1 MEEMD
6 VNESWEG
13 FGKRL
18 QRLNPLFE
26 LGRGMEVGELKPYI
40 QTILMQV
47 LLTIFYRELNDDD
60 NRRKS
65 DIKYMVEDAIKQMK
79 LLADDKQIDRITS
92 GLLYQGKEEY
102 SKPFEALYYDE
113 IRQSWETQ
121 TFRYVTMD
129 ELYTNLEIGGT
140 IVYKLTEVA
149 QEMIFMSREM
159 AEEFSITIEQ
169 LYSMQLIK
177 NGNFRKATRNLD
189 HLISR
194 VNRLM
199 AREFSFQKEMVNN
212 PKILLIEEDRQRAD
226 NREEIEKQFEEEKN
240 HFRTI
245 TSMIEK
251 TKRRNEEDDYIQ
263 KELIVLQEKIGHT
276 RQLHDRFAKLVI
288 QNISY
293 EMKLKVENPSLFW
306 ENSLVSF
313 REHFYENWLMK
324 EGVHSFKD
332 IEAVLEPLFSPKNEF
347 ILPLDWIWGEQEFDE
362 KHQIDAVVEE
372 EPQDSITA
380 QRVTNWDSVVKA
392 WSYVFQY
399 LQTYGE
405 FSLASLAE
413 LPLEVQDLW
422 VEESE
427 TIDLWMMFDK
437 KPLKVQV
444 LYRKE
449 ETLSDEREI
458 LLLKLMKE
466 YPQFQVFEGLKIY
479 TKFDHRAEPLLW
491 QRMKMTPFKICV
503 QEEKDERRND

>member
-1 MEEMD
+1 MD

-13 FGKRL
+13 FAQRM

-26 LGRGMEVGELKPYI
+26 LGRGMEVGELKPHI

-60 NRRKS
+60 HRRKS
-65 DIKYMVEDAIKQMK
+65 DIKYMVEDTIKQMK
-79 LLADDKQIDRITS
+79 LLADEKQVERITS

-102 SKPFEALYYDE
+102 SRPFEALYYDE

-121 TFRYVTMD
+121 VFRYVTMD
-129 ELYTNLEIGGT
+129 ELYTNLEMGGS
-140 IVYKLTEVA
+140 IVYKLTDVS

-199 AREFSFQKEMVNN
+199 AKEFSFQKEMINN
-212 PKILLIEEDRQRAD
+212 PKILLMEEEMQRAD
-226 NREEIEKQFEEEKN
+226 NRSEIEKQFEEEKN

-245 TSMIEK
+245 SSMIEK
-251 TKRRNEEDDYIQ
+251 TKRRNEEDDLIQ
-263 KELIVLQEKIGHT
+263 KELILLQEKIGHT

-293 EMKLKVENPSLFW
+293 EMKLKAESPSLFW
-306 ENSLVSF
+306 ETSLVSF
-313 REHFYENWLMK
+313 REHIYENWFMK
-324 EGVHSFKD
+324 EGFSSFDRVEK
-332 IEAVLEPLFSPKNEF
+332 VLGPLFSPKNEF

-362 KHQIDAVVEE
+362 KQLTEVMEE
-372 EPQDSITA
+372 EVQEESITH
-380 QRVTNWDSVVKA
+380 QRVTNWDSVIKA

-405 FSLASLAE
+405 FSLADLTT

-422 VEESE
+422 FEESE

-444 LYRKE
+444 LHRKE
-449 ETLSDEREI
+449 ESLSDEREI
-458 LLLKLMKE
+458 LLYKLMQE

-479 TKFDHRAEPLLW
+479 TEFDHRAEPFLW
-491 QRMKMTPFKICV
+491 YQMKITPFKICV
-503 QEEKDERRND
+503 QEEK

>member
-1 MEEMD
+1 MD

-13 FGKRL
+13 FAQRM

-26 LGRGMEVGELKPYI
+26 LGRGMEVGELKPHI

-60 NRRKS
+60 HRRKS
-65 DIKYMVEDAIKQMK
+65 DIKYMVEDTIKQMK
-79 LLADDKQIDRITS
+79 LLADEKQIERITS

-102 SKPFEALYYDE
+102 SRPFEALYYDE

-121 TFRYVTMD
+121 VFRYVTMD
-129 ELYTNLEIGGT
+129 ELYTNLEMGGS
-140 IVYKLTEVA
+140 IVYKLTDVS

-199 AREFSFQKEMVNN
+199 AKEFSFQKEMINN
-212 PKILLIEEDRQRAD
+212 PKILLMEEEMQRAD
-226 NREEIEKQFEEEKN
+226 NRAEIEKQFEEEKN

-245 TSMIEK
+245 SSMIEK
-251 TKRRNEEDDYIQ
+251 TKRRNEEDDLIQ
-263 KELIVLQEKIGHT
+263 KELILLQEKIGHT

-293 EMKLKVENPSLFW
+293 EMKLKAENPSLFW
-306 ENSLVSF
+306 ETSLVSF
-313 REHFYENWLMK
+313 REHIYENWFMK
-324 EGVHSFKD
+324 EGFSSFDRVEK
-332 IEAVLEPLFSPKNEF
+332 VLGPLFSPKNEF

-362 KHQIDAVVEE
+362 KQLAEAMEE
-372 EPQDSITA
+372 EVQEESITH
-380 QRVTNWDSVVKA
+380 QRVTNWDSVIKA

-405 FSLASLAE
+405 FSLADLTT

-422 VEESE
+422 FEESE

-444 LYRKE
+444 LHRKE

-458 LLLKLMKE
+458 LLYKLMQE
-466 YPQFQVFEGLKIY
+466 YPQFQVLEGLKIY
-479 TKFDHRAEPLLW
+479 TEFDHRAEPFLW
-491 QRMKMTPFKICV
+491 YQMKITPFKICV
-503 QEEKDERRND
+503 KDEK

>member
-1 MEEMD
+1 M
-6 VNESWEG
+6 NESWEG
-13 FGKRL
+13 FAQRM

-60 NRRKS
+60 SRRKS
-65 DIKYMVEDAIKQMK
+65 DIKYMVEDSIKQMK
-79 LLADDKQIDRITS
+79 LLADDKQIERITS

-102 SKPFEALYYDE
+102 SKPFETLYYDE

-121 TFRYVTMD
+121 VFRYVTMD
-129 ELYTNLEIGGT
+129 ELYTNLEMGGS
-140 IVYKLTEVA
+140 IVYKLTDVS

-199 AREFSFQKEMVNN
+199 SKEFTFQKEMMNN
-212 PKILLIEEDRQRAD
+212 PKILLIEEEWQRSD
-226 NREEIEKQFEEEKN
+226 NRVEIEKQFEEEKN

-251 TKRRNEEDDYIQ
+251 TKRRNEEDDLIQ
-263 KELIVLQEKIGHT
+263 KELILLQEKIGHT

-293 EMKLKVENPSLFW
+293 EMKLKAENPSLFW
-306 ENSLVSF
+306 ETSLVSF
-313 REHFYENWLMK
+313 REHIYENWFMK
-324 EGVHSFKD
+324 EGVHRFEA
-332 IEAVLEPLFSPKNEF
+332 IEKVLSPLFSPKNEF

-362 KHQIDAVVEE
+362 KQVTDAVIEE
-372 EPQDSITA
+372 EAEERITHK
-380 QRVTNWDSVVKA
+380 RVTNWESIIKA

-399 LQTYGE
+399 LQTYRE
-405 FSLASLAE
+405 FSLADLE
-413 LPLEVQDLW
+413 KLPLEVQDLW
-422 VEESE
+422 FEESE

-458 LLLKLMKE
+458 LLYKLMKE
-466 YPQFQVFEGLKIY
+466 YPQFETFEGLKIF
-479 TKFDHRAEPLLW
+479 TEFDHRAEPF
-491 QRMKMTPFKICV
+491 QYV
-503 QEEKDERRND
+503 

>member
-1 MEEMD
+1 M
-6 VNESWEG
+6 NESWEG
-13 FGKRL
+13 FAQRM

-26 LGRGMEVGELKPYI
+26 LGRGMEVGELKPYL

-47 LLTIFYRELNDDD
+47 LLTIFYKELNDDD
-60 NRRKS
+60 GRRKS
-65 DIKYMVEDAIKQMK
+65 DIRYMVEDAMKQMK

-102 SKPFEALYYDE
+102 SKPFETLYYDE

-129 ELYTNLEIGGT
+129 ESYTNLELGGS
-140 IVYKLTEVA
+140 IIYKLTDVA

-194 VNRLM
+194 VNRLL
-199 AREFSFQKEMVNN
+199 AKEFTFQKEMVNN
-212 PKILLIEEDRQRAD
+212 PKILIMEEEWQRAD
-226 NREEIEKQFEEEKN
+226 NREEIEKQFDEEKT

-245 TSMIEK
+245 TSMIDK
-251 TKRRNEEDDYIQ
+251 TIHTNEGEDYIQ
-263 KELIVLQEKIGHT
+263 KELMLLQEKIGHT
-276 RQLHDRFAKLVI
+276 RQLHDRLAKLVI

-293 EMKLKVENPSLFW
+293 EMKLKAENPSLFW
-306 ENSLVSF
+306 ETSLVSF
-313 REHFYENWLMK
+313 KEHFYENWFMK
-324 EGVHSFKD
+324 EGVKSFD
-332 IEAVLEPLFSPKNEF
+332 TIESVLGPLFSPKNEF
-347 ILPLDWIWGEQEFDE
+347 ILPLDWIWGEQEYDE
-362 KHQIDAVVEE
+362 AQETDVVVEE
-372 EPQDSITA
+372 ETEESTVR
-380 QRVTNWDSVVKA
+380 QRVTDWNSVIKA
-392 WSYVFQY
+392 WSYVFQF

-405 FSLASLAE
+405 FSLADLAK

-422 VEESE
+422 IEESE

-444 LYRKE
+444 LHRQE
-449 ETLSDEREI
+449 ETISDEREI
-458 LLLKLMKE
+458 LLYKLMQE
-466 YPQFQVFEGLKIY
+466 YPQFQVFEGSKIF
-479 TKFDHRAEPLLW
+479 TKFDHRAEPFLW
-491 QRMKMTPFKICV
+491 QRMKITPFKICV
-503 QEEKDERRND
+503 EEEKA

>member
-1 MEEMD
+1 MD

-13 FGKRL
+13 FAQRM

-26 LGRGMEVGELKPYI
+26 LGRGMEVGELKPHI

-47 LLTIFYRELNDDD
+47 ILTIFYRELNDDD
-60 NRRKS
+60 HRRKS
-65 DIKYMVEDAIKQMK
+65 DIKYMVEDSIKQMK
-79 LLADDKQIDRITS
+79 LLADEKQIERITS

-102 SKPFEALYYDE
+102 SRPFEALYYDE

-121 TFRYVTMD
+121 VFRYVAMD
-129 ELYTNLEIGGT
+129 ELYTNLEMGGS
-140 IVYKLTEVA
+140 IVYKLTDVS

-199 AREFSFQKEMVNN
+199 AREFSFQKEMINN
-212 PKILLIEEDRQRAD
+212 PKILLMEEEMQRAD
-226 NREEIEKQFEEEKN
+226 NRAEIEKQFEEEKN

-245 TSMIEK
+245 SSMIEK
-251 TKRRNEEDDYIQ
+251 TKRRNEEDDHIQ
-263 KELIVLQEKIGHT
+263 RELILLQEKIGHT

-293 EMKLKVENPSLFW
+293 EMKLKAENPSLFW
-306 ENSLVSF
+306 ETSLVSF
-313 REHFYENWLMK
+313 REHIYENWFMK
-324 EGVHSFKD
+324 EGVSSFDHVEK
-332 IEAVLEPLFSPKNEF
+332 VLGPLFSPKNEF

-362 KHQIDAVVEE
+362 KQLTETMEE
-372 EPQDSITA
+372 ETEDESITH
-380 QRVTNWDSVVKA
+380 QRVTNWDSVIKA

-399 LQTYGE
+399 LQTYRE
-405 FSLASLAE
+405 FSLADLTT

-422 VEESE
+422 FEESE

-444 LYRKE
+444 LQRKE
-449 ETLSDEREI
+449 ESLSDEREI
-458 LLLKLMKE
+458 LLYKLMQE
-466 YPQFQVFEGLKIY
+466 YPQFQVFEGLKLY
-479 TKFDHRAEPLLW
+479 TEFDHRAEPFLW
-491 QRMKMTPFKICV
+491 YQMKITPFKICV
-503 QEEKDERRND
+503 QEEK

>member
-1 MEEMD
+1 M
-6 VNESWEG
+6 NESWEG
-13 FGKRL
+13 FAQRM

-26 LGRGMEVGELKPYI
+26 LGRGMDVGELRPHL
-40 QTILMQV
+40 QTILMHV

-60 NRRKS
+60 NRRKT
-65 DIKYMVEDAIKQMK
+65 DIKYMVEDSIKEMK
-79 LLADDKQIDRITS
+79 LLADERQIDRITS
-92 GLLYQGKEEY
+92 GLLYQGREEF

-113 IRQSWETQ
+113 IRGTWETQ
-121 TFRYVTMD
+121 TFRYLTMD
-129 ELYTNLEIGGT
+129 ELYTNLEIGGS
-140 IVYKLTEVA
+140 IVYKLTEIA

-194 VNRLM
+194 VNWLM
-199 AREFSFQKEMVNN
+199 SREFSFQKEMINN
-212 PKILLIEEDRQRAD
+212 PKILLMEEEWQRAN

-251 TKRRNEEDDYIQ
+251 TKRRNEADDPIQ
-263 KELIVLQEKIGHT
+263 KELVLLQEKIGHT

-324 EGVHSFKD
+324 DGFSHFEE
-332 IEAVLEPLFSPKNEF
+332 IETIMSSLFSPKNEF
-347 ILPLDWIWGEQEFDE
+347 ILPLDWIWGEQEFNE
-362 KHQIDAVVEE
+362 KQQLTDAEEE
-372 EPQDSITA
+372 EPIESITH

-399 LQTYGE
+399 LQTYRE
-405 FSLASLAE
+405 FSLADLKD

-422 VEESE
+422 LEESE

-437 KPLKVQV
+437 KPLKIQV
-444 LYRKE
+444 MYRKE

-458 LLLKLMKE
+458 LLFKLMKE
-466 YPQFQVFEGLKIY
+466 YPQFQMFEGMKIY

-491 QRMKMTPFKICV
+491 HRMKITPFKICI
-503 QEEKDERRND
+503 QEEKR

>member
-1 MEEMD
+1 M
-6 VNESWEG
+6 NESWEG
-13 FGKRL
+13 FAQRM

-26 LGRGMEVGELKPYI
+26 LGRGMEVGELKPHI

-60 NRRKS
+60 HRRKS
-65 DIKYMVEDAIKQMK
+65 DIKYMVEDSIKQMK
-79 LLADDKQIDRITS
+79 LLADEKQVERITS

-102 SKPFEALYYDE
+102 SRPFEALYYDE

-121 TFRYVTMD
+121 VFRYVTMD
-129 ELYTNLEIGGT
+129 ELYTNLEMGGS
-140 IVYKLTEVA
+140 IVYKLTDVS

-199 AREFSFQKEMVNN
+199 AKEFSFQKEMINN
-212 PKILLIEEDRQRAD
+212 PKILLMEEEMQRAD
-226 NREEIEKQFEEEKN
+226 NRAEIEKQFEEEKN

-245 TSMIEK
+245 SSMIEK
-251 TKRRNEEDDYIQ
+251 TKRRNEEDDLIQ
-263 KELIVLQEKIGHT
+263 KELILLQEKIGHT

-293 EMKLKVENPSLFW
+293 EMKLKAENPSLFW
-306 ENSLVSF
+306 ETSLVSF
-313 REHFYENWLMK
+313 REHIYENWFMK
-324 EGVHSFKD
+324 EGFSSFDRVEK
-332 IEAVLEPLFSPKNEF
+332 VLGPLFSPKNEF

-362 KHQIDAVVEE
+362 KQLTEVMEE
-372 EPQDSITA
+372 EVQEESITH
-380 QRVTNWDSVVKA
+380 QRVTNWDSVIKA

-405 FSLASLAE
+405 FSLADLKT

-422 VEESE
+422 FEESE

-444 LYRKE
+444 LHRKE
-449 ETLSDEREI
+449 ESLSDEREI
-458 LLLKLMKE
+458 LLYKLMQE

-479 TKFDHRAEPLLW
+479 TEFDHRAEPFLW
-491 QRMKMTPFKICV
+491 YQMKITPFKICV
-503 QEEKDERRND
+503 QEEK

>member
-1 MEEMD
+1 

-13 FGKRL
+13 FAQRM

-26 LGRGMEVGELKPYI
+26 LGRGMEVGELKPYL

-60 NRRKS
+60 HRRKS
-65 DIKYMVEDAIKQMK
+65 DIRYMIEDSIKQMK
-79 LLADDKQIDRITS
+79 LLADDKQIERITS

-102 SKPFEALYYDE
+102 SKPFEALYFDE
-113 IRQSWETQ
+113 MKQSWETQ
-121 TFRYVTMD
+121 IFRYVTMD
-129 ELYTNLEIGGT
+129 ELYTNLEFGGS
-140 IVYKLTEVA
+140 IVYKLTDVA

-169 LYSMQLIK
+169 LYSLQLIK

-189 HLISR
+189 NLISR

-199 AREFSFQKEMVNN
+199 AKEFTFQKEMINN
-212 PKILLIEEDRQRAD
+212 PKILLMEAEWQRAN
-226 NREEIEKQFEEEKN
+226 NRDEIEKQFEEEKN

-251 TKRRNEEDDYIQ
+251 TKRRNEEDDAIQ
-263 KELIVLQEKIGHT
+263 KELMLLQEKIGHT

-293 EMKLKVENPSLFW
+293 EMKLKAENPSLFW
-306 ENSLVSF
+306 ETSLVSF

-324 EGVHSFKD
+324 EGVQRFEI
-332 IEAVLEPLFSPKNEF
+332 IERILSPIFSPKNEF

-362 KHQIDAVVEE
+362 KQLTEAVDEEVEE
-372 EPQDSITA
+372 DEMTHI
-380 QRVTNWDSVVKA
+380 RVTNWESVIKA

-405 FSLASLAE
+405 FSLIELQD
-413 LPLEVQDLW
+413 LPLEIQDLW
-422 VEESE
+422 FEESE

-444 LYRKE
+444 LHRKE

-458 LLLKLMKE
+458 LLSKLMKE
-466 YPQFQVFEGLKIY
+466 YPQFQMFEGLKLY
-479 TKFDHRAEPLLW
+479 TKFDPKAEPFRMS
-491 QRMKMTPFKICV
+491 RMKITPFKICV
-503 QEEKDERRND
+503 QEEK

>member
-1 MEEMD
+1 MD

-13 FGKRL
+13 FAERM

-26 LGRGMEVGELKPYI
+26 LGRGMEVGELKPHL

-47 LLTIFYRELNDDD
+47 LLMIFYRELNDDD
-60 NRRKS
+60 HRRKT
-65 DIKYMVEDAIKQMK
+65 DIRYMVEDTIKQMK
-79 LLADDKQIDRITS
+79 LLADDKQIERITS

-113 IRQSWETQ
+113 IKQSWETQ
-121 TFRYVTMD
+121 VFRYVTMD
-129 ELYTNLEIGGT
+129 ELYTNLEMGST
-140 IVYKLTEVA
+140 IVYKLTDIA

-189 HLISR
+189 NLISR

-199 AREFSFQKEMVNN
+199 AKEFTFQKEMINN
-212 PKILLIEEDRQRAD
+212 PKILLIEEEWQRAD
-226 NREEIEKQFEEEKN
+226 NRSEIEKQFEEEKN

-251 TKRRNEEDDYIQ
+251 TKRRNEEEDEIQ
-263 KELIVLQEKIGHT
+263 KELMLLQEKIGHT

-293 EMKLKVENPSLFW
+293 EMKLKAENPSLFW
-306 ENSLVSF
+306 ETSLVSF
-313 REHFYENWLMK
+313 REHLYENWFMK
-324 EGVHSFKD
+324 EGVRDFEIVEK
-332 IEAVLEPLFSPKNEF
+332 VLSPLFSPKNEF

-362 KHQIDAVVEE
+362 HQQTEPVIEE
-372 EPQDSITA
+372 EAEEEIT
-380 QRVTNWDSVVKA
+380 RKRITNWDSVIQA

-405 FSLASLAE
+405 FSLVDLE
-413 LPLEVQDLW
+413 TLPLEVQDLW

-444 LYRKE
+444 LHRQE

-458 LLLKLMKE
+458 LLYKLMKE
-466 YPQFQVFEGLKIY
+466 YPQFQMFEGLKIY
-479 TKFDHRAEPLLW
+479 TKFDHKAEPFRW
-491 QRMKMTPFKICV
+491 QRMKITPFKICIK
-503 QEEKDERRND
+503 EEKE

>member
-1 MEEMD
+1 MGEMD

-13 FGKRL
+13 FAQRM

-26 LGRGMEVGELKPYI
+26 LGRGMEVGELKPHL

-47 LLTIFYRELNDDD
+47 LLTIFYKELNDDES
-60 NRRKS
+60 RRKS

-92 GLLYQGKEEY
+92 GLLYQGKEEF

-113 IRQSWETQ
+113 IRQTWETQ
-121 TFRYVTMD
+121 VFRYVTMD
-129 ELYTNLEIGGT
+129 ESYTNLEMGGT
-140 IVYKLTEVA
+140 IVYKLTDVA

-169 LYSMQLIK
+169 LYSMKLIK

-199 AREFSFQKEMVNN
+199 AKEFTFQKEMINN
-212 PKILLIEEDRQRAD
+212 PKILLIEEEWQRAD
-226 NREEIEKQFEEEKN
+226 NRDEIETQFEEEKT

-251 TKRRNEEDDYIQ
+251 TIQRNETDDYIQ
-263 KELIVLQEKIGHT
+263 RELMLLQEKIGHT

-293 EMKLKVENPSLFW
+293 EIKLKAENPSLFW
-306 ENSLVSF
+306 ETSLVSF
-313 REHFYENWLMK
+313 REHIYENWLQK
-324 EGVHSFKD
+324 EGVQSFD
-332 IEAVLEPLFSPKNEF
+332 AVEKVLAPLFSPKNEF

-362 KHQIDAVVEE
+362 TQRNDSVIEEEVEE
-372 EPQDSITA
+372 QLPR

-405 FSLASLAE
+405 FSLADLAN

-422 VEESE
+422 FEESE

-444 LYRKE
+444 QYRKE
-449 ETLSDEREI
+449 ETINDEREI
-458 LLLKLMKE
+458 LLYKLMKD
-466 YPQFQVFEGLKIY
+466 YPQFTVFEGTKIF
-479 TKFDHRAEPLLW
+479 TQFDPRGKPFRW
-491 QRMKMTPFKICV
+491 YQMKMTPFKICV
-503 QEEKDERRND
+503 EEDKE

>member
-1 MEEMD
+1 M
-6 VNESWEG
+6 NESWEG
-13 FGKRL
+13 FAQRM

-26 LGRGMEVGELKPYI
+26 LGRGMEVGELKPHL

-60 NRRKS
+60 QRRKS
-65 DIKYMVEDAIKQMK
+65 DIKYIVEDSIKQMK

-102 SKPFEALYYDE
+102 TKPFETLYYDE

-129 ELYTNLEIGGT
+129 ELYTNLEMGGS
-140 IVYKLTEVA
+140 IVYKLTDVS

-199 AREFSFQKEMVNN
+199 AKEFSFQKEMVNN
-212 PKILLIEEDRQRAD
+212 PKILLIEEEMQRAD
-226 NREEIEKQFEEEKN
+226 NRVEIEKQFEEEKN

-245 TSMIEK
+245 SSMIEK
-251 TKRRNEEDDYIQ
+251 TKRRNEEDDGIQ
-263 KELIVLQEKIGHT
+263 KELMLLQEKIGHT
-276 RQLHDRFAKLVI
+276 RALHDRFAKLVI

-293 EMKLKVENPSLFW
+293 EMKLKAENPSLFW
-306 ENSLVSF
+306 ETSLVSF
-313 REHFYENWLMK
+313 REHLYENWFMK
-324 EGVHSFKD
+324 EGVTSFKLV
-332 IEAVLEPLFSPKNEF
+332 EKVLGPIFSPKNEF
-347 ILPLDWIWGEQEFDE
+347 ILPLDWVWGEQEYDE
-362 KHQIDAVVEE
+362 KQITDVIVEE
-372 EPQDSITA
+372 ETEESITY

-399 LQTYGE
+399 IQTYGE
-405 FSLASLAE
+405 FSLADLASM
-413 LPLEVQDLW
+413 PLEVQDLW
-422 VEESE
+422 FEESE

-437 KPLKVQV
+437 KPLKIQV
-444 LYRKE
+444 LHRQE

-458 LLLKLMKE
+458 LLYKLMHE
-466 YPQFQVFEGLKIY
+466 YPQFQVFEGAKIY
-479 TKFDHRAEPLLW
+479 TKFDHRAEPFLW
-491 QRMKMTPFKICV
+491 YRMKITPFKICV
-503 QEEKDERRND
+503 QEEK

>member
-1 MEEMD
+1 M
-6 VNESWEG
+6 NESWEG
-13 FGKRL
+13 FAGRI

-26 LGRGMEVGELKPYI
+26 LGRGMEVGDLKPHI

-47 LLTIFYRELNDDD
+47 LLNIFYSELNDDD

-65 DIKYMVEDAIKQMK
+65 DIKYMVEEAIKQMK

-129 ELYTNLEIGGT
+129 ELYTNLEMGGT
-140 IVYKLTEVA
+140 IVYKLTDVA

-199 AREFSFQKEMVNN
+199 SGEYTFQKEMINN
-212 PKILLIEEDRQRAD
+212 PKVLLIEEERQRAD
-226 NREEIEKQFEEEKN
+226 NREEIERQFDEEKA

-245 TSMIEK
+245 SSMIEK
-251 TKRRNEEDDYIQ
+251 TKRRNEEDDHIQ
-263 KELIVLQEKIGHT
+263 QELFILQEKIGHT

-293 EMKLKVENPSLFW
+293 EMKLKAENPSLFW

-313 REHFYENWLMK
+313 REHIYENWLMK
-324 EGVHSFKD
+324 EGVQSFD
-332 IEAVLEPLFSPKNEF
+332 DVESILSPLFSPKNEF
-347 ILPLDWIWGEQEFDE
+347 ILPMDWIWGEQELVE
-362 KHQIDAVVEE
+362 NQMIDTVLEE
-372 EPQDSITA
+372 EAEENLIPM
-380 QRVTNWDSVVKA
+380 RVTNWESVITA

-405 FSLASLAE
+405 FSLTDLNT
-413 LPLEVQDLW
+413 LPLEIQDLW
-422 VEESE
+422 FEESE
-427 TIDLWMMFDK
+427 TLDLWMMFDK

-444 LYRKE
+444 LHRNE

-458 LLLKLMKE
+458 LLYKLMNE
-466 YPQFQVFEGLKIY
+466 YPQFQVFEGSKLF
-479 TKFDHRAEPLLW
+479 TKFDHLAEPFIW
-491 QRMKMTPFKICV
+491 YNTKITPFKICV
-503 QEEKDERRND
+503 QEEKG

>member
-1 MEEMD
+1 M
-6 VNESWEG
+6 NESWEG
-13 FGKRL
+13 FAQRM

-26 LGRGMEVGELKPYI
+26 LGRGMEVGELKPHI

-60 NRRKS
+60 HRRKS
-65 DIKYMVEDAIKQMK
+65 DIKYMVEDSIKQMK
-79 LLADDKQIDRITS
+79 LLADDKQIERITS

-113 IRQSWETQ
+113 IKQSWETQ
-121 TFRYVTMD
+121 VFRYVTMD
-129 ELYTNLEIGGT
+129 ELYTNLEMGGS
-140 IVYKLTEVA
+140 IVYKLTDVA

-177 NGNFRKATRNLD
+177 NGNFRKAARNLD

-199 AREFSFQKEMVNN
+199 ANEFSFQKEMINN
-212 PKILLIEEDRQRAD
+212 PKILLIEEEWQRAD
-226 NREEIEKQFEEEKN
+226 NRVEIEKQFEEEKN

-245 TSMIEK
+245 TSMIDK
-251 TKRRNEEDDYIQ
+251 TKRRNEENDSIQ
-263 KELIVLQEKIGHT
+263 KELILLQEKIGHT

-293 EMKLKVENPSLFW
+293 EMKLKAENPSLFW

-313 REHFYENWLMK
+313 REHYYENMFMK
-324 EGVHSFKD
+324 EGVQNFTV
-332 IEAVLEPLFSPKNEF
+332 IEKVISPLFSPKNEF

-362 KHQIDAVVEE
+362 KQITESFVEE
-372 EPQDSITA
+372 EEEESITTL
-380 QRVTNWDSVVKA
+380 RVTNWDSVIKA
-392 WSYVFQY
+392 WSYVFQF
-399 LQTYGE
+399 LQTSGE
-405 FSLASLAE
+405 FSLTDLKE

-422 VEESE
+422 FEESE
-427 TIDLWMMFDK
+427 SIDLWMMFDK

-444 LYRKE
+444 MHRKE

-458 LLLKLMKE
+458 LLFKLMKE
-466 YPQFQVFEGLKIY
+466 YPQFQVFEGSKIF
-479 TKFDHRAEPLLW
+479 TQFDHRAEPFHW
-491 QRMKMTPFKICV
+491 YRTKITPFKICV
-503 QEEKDERRND
+503 QEEK

>member
-1 MEEMD
+1 M
-6 VNESWEG
+6 NESWEG

-26 LGRGMEVGELKPYI
+26 LGRGMEVGELKPHI

-47 LLTIFYRELNDDD
+47 LLTIFYKELNDDD
-60 NRRKS
+60 SRRKS
-65 DIKYMVEDAIKQMK
+65 DIKYIVEDSIKQMK
-79 LLADDKQIDRITS
+79 LLADEKQIERITS

-102 SKPFEALYYDE
+102 SKPFESLYYDE
-113 IRQSWETQ
+113 IRQTWETQ
-121 TFRYVTMD
+121 VFRYVTMD
-129 ELYTNLEIGGT
+129 ELYTNLEIGGS
-140 IVYKLTEVA
+140 IVYKLTDVA

-189 HLISR
+189 HLVSR

-199 AREFSFQKEMVNN
+199 ANEFTYQKEMVNN
-212 PKILLIEEDRQRAD
+212 PKILLMEEEWQRAD
-226 NREEIEKQFEEEKN
+226 NRVEIEKQFEEEKN

-245 TSMIEK
+245 TSMIDK

-263 KELIVLQEKIGHT
+263 KELILLQEKIGHT

-293 EMKLKVENPSLFW
+293 EMKLKAENPSLFW

-313 REHFYENWLMK
+313 REHIYENWFMK
-324 EGVHSFKD
+324 EGVHRFMD
-332 IEAVLEPLFSPKNEF
+332 IESVLSSLFSPKNEF
-347 ILPLDWIWGEQEFDE
+347 ILPLDWVWGEQEFDE
-362 KHQIDAVVEE
+362 KQETEAVIEDEAEE
-372 EPQDSITA
+372 SMTRQH
-380 QRVTNWDSVVKA
+380 VTNWDSVMKA
-392 WSYVFQY
+392 WSYVFQF
-399 LQTYGE
+399 LQTNKE
-405 FSLASLAE
+405 FSLSDLKS

-422 VEESE
+422 FEESE

-444 LYRKE
+444 LHRKV

-458 LLLKLMKE
+458 LLYKLMKE
-466 YPQFQVFEGLKIY
+466 YPQFELFEGLKIY
-479 TKFDHRAEPLLW
+479 TMFDHRAEPFLW
-491 QRMKMTPFKICV
+491 YQMKMTPFKICV
-503 QEEKDERRND
+503 KEEN

>member
-1 MEEMD
+1 M
-6 VNESWEG
+6 NESWEG
-13 FGKRL
+13 FAQRM

-26 LGRGMEVGELKPYI
+26 LGRGMEVGELKPHI

-60 NRRKS
+60 HRRKS
-65 DIKYMVEDAIKQMK
+65 DIKYMVEDSIKQMK
-79 LLADDKQIDRITS
+79 LLADEKQIERITS

-102 SKPFEALYYDE
+102 SRPFEALYYDE

-121 TFRYVTMD
+121 VFRYVTMD
-129 ELYTNLEIGGT
+129 ELYTNLEIGGS
-140 IVYKLTEVA
+140 IVYKLTDVS

-199 AREFSFQKEMVNN
+199 AKEFSFQKEMINN
-212 PKILLIEEDRQRAD
+212 PKILLMEEEMQRAD
-226 NREEIEKQFEEEKN
+226 NRAEIEKQFEEEKN

-245 TSMIEK
+245 SSMIEK
-251 TKRRNEEDDYIQ
+251 TKRRNDEDDLIQ
-263 KELIVLQEKIGHT
+263 KELIILQEKIGHT

-293 EMKLKVENPSLFW
+293 EMKLKAENPSLFW
-306 ENSLVSF
+306 ETSLVSF
-313 REHFYENWLMK
+313 REHIYENWFMK
-324 EGVHSFKD
+324 EGFSSFDRVEK
-332 IEAVLEPLFSPKNEF
+332 VLSPLFSPKNEF

-362 KHQIDAVVEE
+362 KQPTEAMEE
-372 EPQDSITA
+372 EVQEESITH
-380 QRVTNWDSVVKA
+380 QRVTNWDSVIKA

-405 FSLASLAE
+405 FSLADLTT

-422 VEESE
+422 FEESE

-437 KPLKVQV
+437 NPLKVQV
-444 LYRKE
+444 LHRKE
-449 ETLSDEREI
+449 ESISDEREI
-458 LLLKLMKE
+458 LLYKLMQE

-479 TKFDHRAEPLLW
+479 TKFDHRAEPFLW
-491 QRMKMTPFKICV
+491 YQMKITPFKICV
-503 QEEKDERRND
+503 QEEK

>member
-13 FGKRL
+13 FAQRM

-26 LGRGMEVGELKPYI
+26 LGRGMEVGELKPHI

-60 NRRKS
+60 HRRKS
-65 DIKYMVEDAIKQMK
+65 DIKYMVEDSIKQMK
-79 LLADDKQIDRITS
+79 LLADEKQIERITS

-102 SKPFEALYYDE
+102 SRPFEALYYDE

-121 TFRYVTMD
+121 VFRYVTMD
-129 ELYTNLEIGGT
+129 ELYTNLEMGGS
-140 IVYKLTEVA
+140 IVYKLTDVS

-199 AREFSFQKEMVNN
+199 AKEFSFQKEMINN
-212 PKILLIEEDRQRAD
+212 PKILLMEEEMQRAD
-226 NREEIEKQFEEEKN
+226 NRAEIEKQFEEEKN

-245 TSMIEK
+245 SSMIEK
-251 TKRRNEEDDYIQ
+251 TKRRNEEDDLIQ
-263 KELIVLQEKIGHT
+263 KELILLQEKIGHT

-293 EMKLKVENPSLFW
+293 EMKLKAENPSLFW
-306 ENSLVSF
+306 ERSLVSF
-313 REHFYENWLMK
+313 REHIYENWFMK
-324 EGVHSFKD
+324 EGFSSFDRVEK
-332 IEAVLEPLFSPKNEF
+332 VLGPLFSPKNEF

-362 KHQIDAVVEE
+362 TQLTETMEE
-372 EPQDSITA
+372 EAGEESITH
-380 QRVTNWDSVVKA
+380 QRVTNWDSVIKA

-405 FSLASLAE
+405 FSLADLTT

-422 VEESE
+422 FEESE

-444 LYRKE
+444 LHRKE
-449 ETLSDEREI
+449 ETLSDEREV
-458 LLLKLMKE
+458 LLYKLMQE

-479 TKFDHRAEPLLW
+479 TEFDHRAEPFLW
-491 QRMKMTPFKICV
+491 YQMKITPFKICV
-503 QEEKDERRND
+503 KEEK

>member
-1 MEEMD
+1 MD

-13 FGKRL
+13 FAQRM

-26 LGRGMEVGELKPYI
+26 LGRGMEVGELKPHI

-65 DIKYMVEDAIKQMK
+65 DIKYMVEDTIKQMK
-79 LLADDKQIDRITS
+79 LLADEKQAERITS

-102 SKPFEALYYDE
+102 SRPFEALYYDE

-121 TFRYVTMD
+121 VFRYVTMD
-129 ELYTNLEIGGT
+129 ELYTNLEMGGS
-140 IVYKLTEVA
+140 IVYKLTDVS

-199 AREFSFQKEMVNN
+199 AKEFSFQKEMINN
-212 PKILLIEEDRQRAD
+212 PKILLMEEEMQRAD
-226 NREEIEKQFEEEKN
+226 NRSEIEKQFEEEKN

-245 TSMIEK
+245 SSMIEK
-251 TKRRNEEDDYIQ
+251 TKRRNEEDDLIQ
-263 KELIVLQEKIGHT
+263 KELILLQEKIGHT

-293 EMKLKVENPSLFW
+293 EMKLKAESPSLFW
-306 ENSLVSF
+306 ETSLVSF
-313 REHFYENWLMK
+313 REHIYENWFMK
-324 EGVHSFKD
+324 EGFSSFDRVEK
-332 IEAVLEPLFSPKNEF
+332 VLGPLFSPKNEF

-362 KHQIDAVVEE
+362 KQLTEVMEE
-372 EPQDSITA
+372 EVQEESITH
-380 QRVTNWDSVVKA
+380 QRVTNWDSVIKA

-405 FSLASLAE
+405 FSLADLTT

-422 VEESE
+422 FEESE

-444 LYRKE
+444 LHRKE
-449 ETLSDEREI
+449 ESLSDEREI
-458 LLLKLMKE
+458 LLYKLMQE

-479 TKFDHRAEPLLW
+479 TEFDHRAEPFLW
-491 QRMKMTPFKICV
+491 YQMKITPFKICV
-503 QEEKDERRND
+503 QEEK

>member
-1 MEEMD
+1 MD

-13 FGKRL
+13 FAQRM

-26 LGRGMEVGELKPYI
+26 LGRGMEVGELKPHI
-40 QTILMQV
+40 QTILIQV

-60 NRRKS
+60 HRRKS
-65 DIKYMVEDAIKQMK
+65 DIKYMVEDSIKQMK
-79 LLADDKQIDRITS
+79 LLADEKQIERITS

-102 SKPFEALYYDE
+102 SRPFEALYYDE

-121 TFRYVTMD
+121 VFRYVAMD
-129 ELYTNLEIGGT
+129 ELYTNLEMGGS
-140 IVYKLTEVA
+140 IVYKLTDVS

-199 AREFSFQKEMVNN
+199 AREFSFQKEMINN
-212 PKILLIEEDRQRAD
+212 PKILLMEEEMQRAD
-226 NREEIEKQFEEEKN
+226 NRAEIEKQFEEEKN

-245 TSMIEK
+245 SSMIEK
-251 TKRRNEEDDYIQ
+251 TKRRNEEDDHIQ
-263 KELIVLQEKIGHT
+263 RELILLQEKIGHT

-293 EMKLKVENPSLFW
+293 EMKLKAENPSLFW
-306 ENSLVSF
+306 ETSLVSF
-313 REHFYENWLMK
+313 REHIYENWFMK
-324 EGVHSFKD
+324 EGFSSFDRVEK
-332 IEAVLEPLFSPKNEF
+332 VLGPLFSPKNEF

-362 KHQIDAVVEE
+362 KQLTEVMEE
-372 EPQDSITA
+372 EVQEESITY
-380 QRVTNWDSVVKA
+380 QRVTNWDSVIKA

-405 FSLASLAE
+405 FSLADLTT

-422 VEESE
+422 FEESE

-437 KPLKVQV
+437 KPLKIQV
-444 LYRKE
+444 LHRKE
-449 ETLSDEREI
+449 ESLSDEREI
-458 LLLKLMKE
+458 LLYKLMQE
-466 YPQFQVFEGLKIY
+466 YPQFQVFEGLKLY
-479 TKFDHRAEPLLW
+479 TEFDHRAEPFLW
-491 QRMKMTPFKICV
+491 YQMKITPFKICV
-503 QEEKDERRND
+503 QEEK

>member
-6 VNESWEG
+6 VNETWDG
-13 FGKRL
+13 FAQRM

-26 LGRGMEVGELKPYI
+26 LGRGMEVGELKPHI

-60 NRRKS
+60 HRRKS
-65 DIKYMVEDAIKQMK
+65 DIKYMVEDSIKQMK
-79 LLADDKQIDRITS
+79 LLADDKQMERITS

-102 SKPFEALYYDE
+102 SKPFETLYYDE
-113 IRQSWETQ
+113 IKQSWETQ
-121 TFRYVTMD
+121 IFRYVMMD
-129 ELYTNLEIGGT
+129 ELYTNLEIGGS
-140 IVYKLTEVA
+140 IVYKLTDVA

-177 NGNFRKATRNLD
+177 NGNFQKAIRNLD

-199 AREFSFQKEMVNN
+199 SKEFSFQKEMMNN
-212 PKILLIEEDRQRAD
+212 PKILLMEEEWQRAD
-226 NREEIEKQFEEEKN
+226 NRIEIEKQFEEEKN

-245 TSMIEK
+245 SSMIEK
-251 TKRRNEEDDYIQ
+251 TKRRNEEDDSIQ
-263 KELIVLQEKIGHT
+263 KELMLLQEKIGHT

-293 EMKLKVENPSLFW
+293 EMKLKAENPSLFW
-306 ENSLVSF
+306 ETSLVSF
-313 REHFYENWLMK
+313 REHLYENWFMK
-324 EGVHSFKD
+324 EGVHHF
-332 IEAVLEPLFSPKNEF
+332 ETLERVLSPLFSPKNDF

-362 KHQIDAVVEE
+362 KQLTEPVIEE
-372 EPQDSITA
+372 EAVESITRL
-380 QRVTNWDSVVKA
+380 RVTNWDSVIKA
-392 WSYVFQY
+392 WSYVFQH

-405 FSLASLAE
+405 FSLADLQT
-413 LPLEVQDLW
+413 LPLEIQDLW
-422 VEESE
+422 FEESE

-444 LYRKE
+444 LHRKE

-458 LLLKLMKE
+458 LLYKLMKV
-466 YPQFQVFEGLKIY
+466 YPQFQVFEGLKIF
-479 TKFDHRAEPLLW
+479 TMFDHRAEPFQW
-491 QRMKMTPFKICV
+491 YQMKITPFKICV
-503 QEEKDERRND
+503 QEEQ

>member
-1 MEEMD
+1 MD

-13 FGKRL
+13 FAQRM

-26 LGRGMEVGELKPYI
+26 LGRGMEVGELKPHI
-40 QTILMQV
+40 QTILMHV
-47 LLTIFYRELNDDD
+47 LITIFYRELNDDD
-60 NRRKS
+60 NRRKL
-65 DIKYMVEDAIKQMK
+65 DIKYMVDDSIKQMK
-79 LLADDKQIDRITS
+79 LLADDKQIERITS
-92 GLLYQGKEEY
+92 GLLYQGKEEF
-102 SKPFEALYYDE
+102 SQPFEALYYDE

-121 TFRYVTMD
+121 VFRYVTMD
-129 ELYTNLEIGGT
+129 ELYTNLEMGGQV
-140 IVYKLTEVA
+140 VYKLTDVA

-169 LYSMQLIK
+169 LYSIQLIK

-199 AREFSFQKEMVNN
+199 ANEFSFQKEMINN
-212 PKILLIEEDRQRAD
+212 PKILLIEEEWQRAD
-226 NREEIEKQFEEEKN
+226 NRVEIEKQFEEEKN

-251 TKRRNEEDDYIQ
+251 SKRTNDEDDYIQ
-263 KELIVLQEKIGHT
+263 KELILLQEKIGHT

-313 REHFYENWLMK
+313 REHFYEDWIMK
-324 EGVHSFKD
+324 EGVTSFTTVEQ
-332 IEAVLEPLFSPKNEF
+332 ILSPLFSPKNEF
-347 ILPLDWIWGEQEFDE
+347 ILPLDWIWGEQEFDGIE
-362 KHQIDAVVEE
+362 SDDELIEDEE
-372 EPQDSITA
+372 EENVTPK
-380 QRVTNWDSVVKA
+380 RVTDWDSVISA

-405 FSLASLAE
+405 FSLTDLKD

-422 VEESE
+422 FEESE

-458 LLLKLMKE
+458 LLYKLMKE

-479 TKFDHRAEPLLW
+479 TKFDHHAEPFQW
-491 QRMKMTPFKICV
+491 YQMKITPFKICV
-503 QEEKDERRND
+503 EEGK

>member
-1 MEEMD
+1 M
-6 VNESWEG
+6 NESWEG
-13 FGKRL
+13 FAQRM

-26 LGRGMEVGELKPYI
+26 LGRGMEVGELKPHI

-60 NRRKS
+60 HRRKS
-65 DIKYMVEDAIKQMK
+65 DIKYMVEDTIKQMK
-79 LLADDKQIDRITS
+79 LLADEKQIERITS

-102 SKPFEALYYDE
+102 SRPFEALYYDE

-121 TFRYVTMD
+121 VFRYVTMD
-129 ELYTNLEIGGT
+129 ELYTNLEMGGS
-140 IVYKLTEVA
+140 IVYKLTDVS

-199 AREFSFQKEMVNN
+199 AKEFSFQKEMINN
-212 PKILLIEEDRQRAD
+212 PKILLMEEEMQRAD
-226 NREEIEKQFEEEKN
+226 NRAEIEKQFEEEKN

-245 TSMIEK
+245 SSMIEK
-251 TKRRNEEDDYIQ
+251 TKRRNEEDDLIQ
-263 KELIVLQEKIGHT
+263 KELILLQEKIGHT

-293 EMKLKVENPSLFW
+293 EMKLKAENPSLFW
-306 ENSLVSF
+306 ETSLVSF
-313 REHFYENWLMK
+313 REHIYENWFMK
-324 EGVHSFKD
+324 EGFSSFDRVEK
-332 IEAVLEPLFSPKNEF
+332 VLGPLFSPKNEF

-362 KHQIDAVVEE
+362 KQLAEAMEE
-372 EPQDSITA
+372 EVQEESITH
-380 QRVTNWDSVVKA
+380 QRVTNWDSVIKA

-405 FSLASLAE
+405 FSLADLTT

-422 VEESE
+422 FEESE

-444 LYRKE
+444 LHRKE

-458 LLLKLMKE
+458 LLYKLMQE
-466 YPQFQVFEGLKIY
+466 YPQFQVLEGLKIY
-479 TKFDHRAEPLLW
+479 TEFDHRAEPFLW
-491 QRMKMTPFKICV
+491 YQMKITPFKICV
-503 QEEKDERRND
+503 KDEK

>member
-13 FGKRL
+13 FAQRM

-26 LGRGMEVGELKPYI
+26 LGRGMEVGDLKPHI

-60 NRRKS
+60 SRSKS
-65 DIKYMVEDAIKQMK
+65 DIKYMVEDSIKQMR
-79 LLADDKQIDRITS
+79 LLADDKQIERITS

-102 SKPFEALYYDE
+102 SRPFEALYYDE

-129 ELYTNLEIGGT
+129 ELYTNLEIGGS
-140 IVYKLTEVA
+140 IVYKLTDVA

-199 AREFSFQKEMVNN
+199 ANEFTFQKEMINN
-212 PKILLIEEDRQRAD
+212 PKILLVEEERQRAD
-226 NREEIEKQFEEEKN
+226 NRVEIEKQFEEEKN

-251 TKRRNEEDDYIQ
+251 TKRRNEADDYIQ
-263 KELIVLQEKIGHT
+263 RELILLQEKIGHT

-293 EMKLKVENPSLFW
+293 ELKLKAENPSLFW
-306 ENSLVSF
+306 EKSMVSF
-313 REHFYENWLMK
+313 REHVYENWLFK
-324 EGVHSFKD
+324 EGVQDFRA
-332 IEAVLEPLFSPKNEF
+332 IENVLSPIFSPRNEF

-362 KHQIDAVVEE
+362 QQLTDVEVIE
-372 EPQDSITA
+372 EAEENVTRP
-380 QRVTNWDSVVKA
+380 RVTNWDSVIKA
-392 WSYVFQY
+392 WSYVFQF
-399 LQTYGE
+399 LQTNRE
-405 FSLASLAE
+405 FSLSDLATM
-413 LPLEVQDLW
+413 PLEVQDLW
-422 VEESE
+422 FEESE

-444 LYRKE
+444 LHRKE

-458 LLLKLMKE
+458 LLHKLMKE
-466 YPQFQVFEGLKIY
+466 YPQFQVFEGLKIF
-479 TKFDHRAEPLLW
+479 TMFDPRAEPFVW
-491 QRMKMTPFKICV
+491 YKTKITPFKICIE
-503 QEEKDERRND
+503 EEKR

>member
-1 MEEMD
+1 M
-6 VNESWEG
+6 NESWEG
-13 FGKRL
+13 FAQRM

-26 LGRGMEVGELKPYI
+26 LGRGMEVGELKPHI

-60 NRRKS
+60 HRRKS
-65 DIKYMVEDAIKQMK
+65 DIKYMVEDSIKQMK
-79 LLADDKQIDRITS
+79 LLGDEKQIERITS

-121 TFRYVTMD
+121 VFRYVTMD
-129 ELYTNLEIGGT
+129 ELYTNLEMGGS
-140 IVYKLTEVA
+140 IVYKLTDVS

-199 AREFSFQKEMVNN
+199 AKEFSFQKEMINN
-212 PKILLIEEDRQRAD
+212 PKILLMEEEMQRAD
-226 NREEIEKQFEEEKN
+226 NRTEIEKQFEEEKN

-245 TSMIEK
+245 SSMIEK
-251 TKRRNEEDDYIQ
+251 TKRRNEEDDLIQ
-263 KELIVLQEKIGHT
+263 NELILLQEKIGHT

-293 EMKLKVENPSLFW
+293 EMKLKAENPSLFW
-306 ENSLVSF
+306 ETSLVSF
-313 REHFYENWLMK
+313 REHIYENWFMK
-324 EGVHSFKD
+324 EGVSSFNHVEK
-332 IEAVLEPLFSPKNEF
+332 VLSPLFSPKNEF

-362 KHQIDAVVEE
+362 KQLTETLAEE
-372 EPQDSITA
+372 EEKESVTH
-380 QRVTNWDSVVKA
+380 QRVTNWNSVIKA

-405 FSLASLAE
+405 FSLADLST
-413 LPLEVQDLW
+413 LPLEIQDLW
-422 VEESE
+422 FEESE

-444 LYRKE
+444 LHRKE

-458 LLLKLMKE
+458 LLYKLMQE

-479 TKFDHRAEPLLW
+479 TEFDYRAEPFLW
-491 QRMKMTPFKICV
+491 YQMKITPFKICV
-503 QEEKDERRND
+503 KEEK

>member
-1 MEEMD
+1 MD

-13 FGKRL
+13 FAQRM

-26 LGRGMEVGELKPYI
+26 LGRGMEVGELKPHI

-60 NRRKS
+60 HRRKS
-65 DIKYMVEDAIKQMK
+65 DIKYMVEDSIKQMK
-79 LLADDKQIDRITS
+79 LLADEKQIERITS

-102 SKPFEALYYDE
+102 SRPFESLYYDE

-121 TFRYVTMD
+121 VFRYVTMD
-129 ELYTNLEIGGT
+129 ELYTNLEMGGS
-140 IVYKLTEVA
+140 IVYKLTDVS

-199 AREFSFQKEMVNN
+199 AREFSFQKEMINN
-212 PKILLIEEDRQRAD
+212 PKILLMEEEMQRAD
-226 NREEIEKQFEEEKN
+226 NRAEIEKQFEEEKN

-245 TSMIEK
+245 SSMIEK
-251 TKRRNEEDDYIQ
+251 TKRRNEEDDHIQ
-263 KELIVLQEKIGHT
+263 RELILLQEKIGHT

-293 EMKLKVENPSLFW
+293 EMKLKAENPSLFW
-306 ENSLVSF
+306 ETSLVSF
-313 REHFYENWLMK
+313 REHIYENWFIK
-324 EGVHSFKD
+324 EGGSSFDRVEK
-332 IEAVLEPLFSPKNEF
+332 VLGPLFSPKNEF

-362 KHQIDAVVEE
+362 KQMTERMEE
-372 EPQDSITA
+372 ETEEESITH
-380 QRVTNWDSVVKA
+380 QRVTNWDSVIMA

-405 FSLASLAE
+405 FSLADLTT

-422 VEESE
+422 FEESE

-444 LYRKE
+444 LHRRE
-449 ETLSDEREI
+449 ESLSDEREI
-458 LLLKLMKE
+458 LLYKLMQE
-466 YPQFQVFEGLKIY
+466 YPQFQVFEGLKLY
-479 TKFDHRAEPLLW
+479 TEFDHRAEPFLW
-491 QRMKMTPFKICV
+491 YQMKITPFKICV
-503 QEEKDERRND
+503 QEEK

>member
-1 MEEMD
+1 MD

-13 FGKRL
+13 FAQRM

-26 LGRGMEVGELKPYI
+26 LGRGMEVGELKPHI

-60 NRRKS
+60 HRRKS
-65 DIKYMVEDAIKQMK
+65 DIKYMVEDSIKQMK
-79 LLADDKQIDRITS
+79 LLADEKQIERITS
-92 GLLYQGKEEY
+92 GLLYQGREEY
-102 SKPFEALYYDE
+102 SRPFEALYYDE

-121 TFRYVTMD
+121 VFRYVTMD
-129 ELYTNLEIGGT
+129 ELYTNLEMGGS
-140 IVYKLTEVA
+140 IVYKLTDVS

-199 AREFSFQKEMVNN
+199 AREFSFQKEMINN
-212 PKILLIEEDRQRAD
+212 PKILLMEEEMQRAD
-226 NREEIEKQFEEEKN
+226 NRAEIEKQFEEEKN

-245 TSMIEK
+245 SSMIEK
-251 TKRRNEEDDYIQ
+251 TKRRNEEDDHIQ
-263 KELIVLQEKIGHT
+263 RELILLQEKIGHT

-293 EMKLKVENPSLFW
+293 EMKLKAENPSLFW
-306 ENSLVSF
+306 ETSLVSF
-313 REHFYENWLMK
+313 REHIFENWFMK
-324 EGVHSFKD
+324 EGGSSFDRVEK
-332 IEAVLEPLFSPKNEF
+332 VLGPLFSPKNEF

-362 KHQIDAVVEE
+362 KQLTETMEE
-372 EPQDSITA
+372 ETAEESITH
-380 QRVTNWDSVVKA
+380 QRVTNWDSVIKA

-405 FSLASLAE
+405 FSLADLTT

-422 VEESE
+422 FEESE

-444 LYRKE
+444 LHRRE
-449 ETLSDEREI
+449 ESLSDEREI
-458 LLLKLMKE
+458 LLYKLMQE
-466 YPQFQVFEGLKIY
+466 YPQFQVFEGLKLY
-479 TKFDHRAEPLLW
+479 TEFDHRAEPFLW
-491 QRMKMTPFKICV
+491 YQMKITPFKICV
-503 QEEKDERRND
+503 QEEK

>member
-1 MEEMD
+1 MD

-13 FGKRL
+13 FAQRM

-26 LGRGMEVGELKPYI
+26 LGRGMEVGELKPHI
-40 QTILMQV
+40 QTILMHV
-47 LLTIFYRELNDDD
+47 LITIFYRELNDDD
-60 NRRKS
+60 NRRKT
-65 DIKYMVEDAIKQMK
+65 DIKYMVDDSIKQMK
-79 LLADDKQIDRITS
+79 LLADEKQIERITS
-92 GLLYQGKEEY
+92 GLLYQGKEEF
-102 SKPFEALYYDE
+102 SQPFEALYYDE

-121 TFRYVTMD
+121 VFRYVTMD
-129 ELYTNLEIGGT
+129 ELYTNLEMGGQV
-140 IVYKLTEVA
+140 VYKLTDVA

-199 AREFSFQKEMVNN
+199 ANEFSFQKEMINN
-212 PKILLIEEDRQRAD
+212 PKILLIEEEWQRAD
-226 NREEIEKQFEEEKN
+226 NRVEIEKQFEEEKN

-251 TKRRNEEDDYIQ
+251 SKRTNDEDDYIQ
-263 KELIVLQEKIGHT
+263 KELILLQEKIGHT

-313 REHFYENWLMK
+313 REHFYEDWMMK
-324 EGVHSFKD
+324 EGVASFTTVEQ
-332 IEAVLEPLFSPKNEF
+332 ILSPLFSPKNEF
-347 ILPLDWIWGEQEFDE
+347 ILPLDWIWGEQEFDGIE
-362 KHQIDAVVEE
+362 SDDELIEDEE
-372 EPQDSITA
+372 EENVTA
-380 QRVTNWDSVVKA
+380 KRVTDWDSVISA

-405 FSLASLAE
+405 FSLTDLKD

-422 VEESE
+422 FEESE

-444 LYRKE
+444 LNRKE

-458 LLLKLMKE
+458 LLYKLMKE

-479 TKFDHRAEPLLW
+479 TKFDHRAKPFQW
-491 QRMKMTPFKICV
+491 YRMKITPFKICV
-503 QEEKDERRND
+503 EEGK

>member
-1 MEEMD
+1 MD

-13 FGKRL
+13 FAQRM

-26 LGRGMEVGELKPYI
+26 LGRGMEVGELKPHI

-60 NRRKS
+60 HRHKS
-65 DIKYMVEDAIKQMK
+65 DIKYMVEDSIKQMK
-79 LLADDKQIDRITS
+79 LLADDKQVERITS
-92 GLLYQGKEEY
+92 GLLYSGKEEF

-113 IRQSWETQ
+113 ISQSWETQ
-121 TFRYVTMD
+121 VFRYVTMD
-129 ELYTNLEIGGT
+129 ELYTNLELGGS
-140 IVYKLTEVA
+140 IVYKLTDVA

-177 NGNFRKATRNLD
+177 NGNFRKAIRNLD

-199 AREFSFQKEMVNN
+199 ANEFTFQKEMINN
-212 PKILLIEEDRQRAD
+212 PKILLIEEEWQRVD
-226 NREEIEKQFEEEKN
+226 NRVEIEKQFDEEKN

-263 KELIVLQEKIGHT
+263 KELMLLQEKIGHT

-293 EMKLKVENPSLFW
+293 EMKLKAENPSLFW

-313 REHFYENWLMK
+313 REHFYENWFMK
-324 EGVHSFKD
+324 EGVRRISE
-332 IEAVLEPLFSPKNEF
+332 IERVLSPLFSPKNEF

-362 KHQIDAVVEE
+362 KQQMNLEVEE
-372 EPQDSITA
+372 EEEEGITPL
-380 QRVTNWDSVVKA
+380 RVTNWESVIKA

-399 LQTYGE
+399 LQTYNE
-405 FSLASLAE
+405 FSLADLAD

-422 VEESE
+422 LEEYE

-444 LYRKE
+444 LHRKE

-458 LLLKLMKE
+458 LLHKLMKE
-466 YPQFQVFEGLKIY
+466 YPQFQVFEGMKIF
-479 TKFDHRAEPLLW
+479 TEFDHRAEPFLW

-503 QEEKDERRND
+503 QEEKR

>member
-1 MEEMD
+1 MD

-13 FGKRL
+13 FAGRI

-26 LGRGMEVGELKPYI
+26 LGRGMEVGDLKPHI

-47 LLTIFYRELNDDD
+47 LLNIFYSELNDDD

-65 DIKYMVEDAIKQMK
+65 DIKYMVEEAIKQMK

-129 ELYTNLEIGGT
+129 ELYTNLEMGGT
-140 IVYKLTEVA
+140 IVYKLTDVA

-199 AREFSFQKEMVNN
+199 SGEYTFQKEMINN
-212 PKILLIEEDRQRAD
+212 PKVLLIEEERQRAD
-226 NREEIEKQFEEEKN
+226 NREEIERQFDEEKA

-245 TSMIEK
+245 SSMIEK
-251 TKRRNEEDDYIQ
+251 TKRRNEEDDHIQ
-263 KELIVLQEKIGHT
+263 QELFILQEKIGHT

-293 EMKLKVENPSLFW
+293 EMKLKAENPSLFW

-313 REHFYENWLMK
+313 REHIYENWLMK
-324 EGVHSFKD
+324 EGVQSFD
-332 IEAVLEPLFSPKNEF
+332 DVESILSPLFSPKNEF
-347 ILPLDWIWGEQEFDE
+347 ILPMDWIWGEQELVE
-362 KHQIDAVVEE
+362 NQMIDTVLEE
-372 EPQDSITA
+372 EAEENLIPM
-380 QRVTNWDSVVKA
+380 RVTNWESVITA

-405 FSLASLAE
+405 FSLTDLNT
-413 LPLEVQDLW
+413 LPLEIQDLW
-422 VEESE
+422 FEESE
-427 TIDLWMMFDK
+427 TLDLWMMFDK

-444 LYRKE
+444 LHRNE

-458 LLLKLMKE
+458 LLYKLMNE
-466 YPQFQVFEGLKIY
+466 YPQFQVFEGSKLF
-479 TKFDHRAEPLLW
+479 TKFDHLAEPFIW
-491 QRMKMTPFKICV
+491 YNTKITPFKICV
-503 QEEKDERRND
+503 QEEKG

>member
-1 MEEMD
+1 MEEMA

-13 FGKRL
+13 FANRM

-60 NRRKS
+60 HRRKA
-65 DIKYMVEDAIKQMK
+65 DIKYMVQDSIKQMR
-79 LLADDKQIDRITS
+79 LLADDKQIERMTS
-92 GLLYQGKEEY
+92 GLLYQGKEEF

-121 TFRYVTMD
+121 TFRYVIMD
-129 ELYTNLEIGGT
+129 ELYTNLEMGGS
-140 IVYKLTEVA
+140 IVYKLTDVA

-199 AREFSFQKEMVNN
+199 ANEFTFQKEMINN
-212 PKILLIEEDRQRAD
+212 PKILLMEEEWQRAD
-226 NREEIEKQFEEEKN
+226 KRVEIEKQFEEEKN

-293 EMKLKVENPSLFW
+293 EMKLKAENPSLFW

-313 REHFYENWLMK
+313 REHFYENWFMK
-324 EGVHSFKD
+324 EGFQGFNE
-332 IEAVLEPLFSPKNEF
+332 IERVLSPLFSPKNEF
-347 ILPLDWIWGEQEFDE
+347 ILPLDWIWGEQEFNE
-362 KHQIDAVVEE
+362 TQTSAVVIEDEVEE
-372 EPQDSITA
+372 SITR
-380 QRVTNWDSVVKA
+380 QRVTNWDSVIKA

-405 FSLASLAE
+405 FSLANVVE

-422 VEESE
+422 FEESE

-444 LYRKE
+444 LHRKE

-458 LLLKLMKE
+458 LLYKLMME
-466 YPQFQVFEGLKIY
+466 YPQFQMFEGLKIF
-479 TKFDHRAEPLLW
+479 TSFDHRAEPFNW
-491 QRMKMTPFKICV
+491 YRMKMTPFKICV
-503 QEEKDERRND
+503 QEEK